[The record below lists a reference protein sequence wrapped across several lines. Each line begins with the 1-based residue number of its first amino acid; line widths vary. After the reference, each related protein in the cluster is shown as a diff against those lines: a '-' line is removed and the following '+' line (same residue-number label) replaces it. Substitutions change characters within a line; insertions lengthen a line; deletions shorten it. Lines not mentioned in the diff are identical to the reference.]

1 MGLEVKDGGGGA
13 GAQGGSGK
21 RASVPARPPILL
33 VACRKAAPAAA
44 HLPTSRSQRLGWC
57 RRAGGD
63 HTPNFVAA
71 FSLARPSLPGPGIRQ
86 GGEGAGAQPLWRSM
100 MSGRQAR
107 ALDGPSSIE
116 SGLLTPRIHGTPT
129 RASRSIPLWPAGTR
143 GKAKQSN
150 AGGRRRHSCPWR
162 GSPHACR
169 PLGIRSP
176 RPVPFPGR
184 QRARQ
189 ASRRLPT
196 WHWHTTTHTP
206 KGRLK
211 ANGKAHDAA
220 SPSNHEPDARTLL
233 DEQGAPT
240 GESSRILRT
249 IWLLLGVH
257 AKQRRIPSLTSIHFA
272 TTRGDC
278 NSNNTGVQYS
288 NSSIRTPKVHA

>member
-1 MGLEVKDGGGGA
+1 MPSVEARTPAATPRHRLGLEVKDGGGGA

-162 GSPHACR
+162 GSPLAPSAPPR
-169 PLGIRSP
+169 VPPARNPIP
-176 RPVPFPGR
+176 RPVPSRSLPGR
-184 QRARQ
+184 QSQ
-189 ASRRLPT
+189 AGPT
-196 WHWHTTTHTP
+196 
-206 KGRLK
+206 
-211 ANGKAHDAA
+211 
-220 SPSNHEPDARTLL
+220 
-233 DEQGAPT
+233 
-240 GESSRILRT
+240 
-249 IWLLLGVH
+249 
-257 AKQRRIPSLTSIHFA
+257 
-272 TTRGDC
+272 
-278 NSNNTGVQYS
+278 
-288 NSSIRTPKVHA
+288 

>member
-1 MGLEVKDGGGGA
+1 LGLEVKDGGGGA

-143 GKAKQSN
+143 GKAKQSKATQG
-150 AGGRRRHSCPWR
+150 AGAGTHARGEARRTPRPH
-162 GSPHACR
+162 PHACR

-176 RPVPFPGR
+176 APSRSRPAEPGR
-184 QRARQ
+184 PNLTQRQ
-189 ASRRLPT
+189 KLMMQPL
-196 WHWHTTTHTP
+196 
-206 KGRLK
+206 LK
-211 ANGKAHDAA
+211 Q
-220 SPSNHEPDARTLL
+220 S
-233 DEQGAPT
+233 
-240 GESSRILRT
+240 
-249 IWLLLGVH
+249 
-257 AKQRRIPSLTSIHFA
+257 
-272 TTRGDC
+272 
-278 NSNNTGVQYS
+278 
-288 NSSIRTPKVHA
+288 